1 LPVELLDFRA
11 DIINK
16 KVRLSWITASETNN
30 DYFTVERNDA
40 TLDDDDFSFIAKVN
54 SHMQNSNMMLSY
66 EAWDHNPLPGLQYYR
81 LKQTDLDGQYT
92 YSDLEPVMFG
102 NGASFDITNVYGYTE
117 TEGQFSV
124 EFNYDSDMPLN
135 AVITDA
141 SGRVVFKQDNIP
153 AVQGANRLQV
163 GQSLPRGI
171 YFILL
176 QNQEKSVNRKFF
188 Y

>member
-1 LPVELLDFRA
+1 
-11 DIINK
+11 
-16 KVRLSWITASETNN
+16 
-30 DYFTVERNDA
+30 
-40 TLDDDDFSFIAKVN
+40 
-54 SHMQNSNMMLSY
+54 
-66 EAWDHNPLPGLQYYR
+66 
-81 LKQTDLDGQYT
+81 
-92 YSDLEPVMFG
+92 MFG